1 VRHGSAAEPIERALQ
16 DEYGGV
22 LIDDLGAAR
31 AARRLFEN
39 ALRID

>member
-31 AARRLFEN
+31 GAPAVRECP
-39 ALRID
+39 AD